1 MNYDELKKTA
11 QNRVE
16 VTDSLKAPLLGFS
29 LKPTET
35 TESNTLKVKVNK
47 ENEEKIVQYN
57 FAKPLYVLDN
67 IKDEFLV
74 EPSFKGNRVKME
86 AKVIRR
92 LQEKE
97 EKKEILV
104 GSDLSNKRLSVNP
117 YTLQLGFKQT
127 LLTTDKYRILDDSNE
142 KTEIVVLQ
150 KKLEENNYE
159 LVEIL
164 YEYSFE
170 SHEVVTHKTECI
182 LPKDFGIVTSVIWT
196 TEMYEYIKDW
206 YQIIEKTGLE
216 EKMKEE
222 VETVPYEPII
232 LFEGNNAIT
241 TNFSNVELEIIY
253 PKNVDL
259 VKYFLTTSFTYG
271 LNNEDKFLTLDDL
284 YFKNSFTKIEDDK
297 INALFNKL
305 TIKCLNS
312 SDNNFS
318 LDCDG
323 NLVVNSITTKEKEEI
338 STPDFDKIYPVG
350 SIYMSVNSTNPSNL
364 FGGTWDS
371 WGAGRVP
378 VGVSST
384 DTSFNTVE
392 KLGGVKTNNIN
403 HTHTIASHTHGGSAL
418 AVTGNTGSTV
428 LTTEQMPMHKHLTGT
443 DPNYHSW
450 RWGDSNT
457 DTLYANASVFLG
469 KHTTGNYLYTRQGV
483 DIETNNIGGSKGHTH
498 TLGNHTHSLTIN
510 GSGELKTGSSGSTN
524 LDNLPPYIT
533 CYMWKRTA

>member
-11 QNRVE
+11 LNRVE

-35 TESNTLKVKVNK
+35 TESNTLKIKVNK
-47 ENEEKIVQYN
+47 DNEEKIVQYN
-57 FAKPLYVLDN
+57 FTKPLYVLNN

-74 EPSFKGNRVKME
+74 EPTFKGNKVKME

-92 LQEKE
+92 IQEKE
-97 EKKEILV
+97 EKKEIHIEE
-104 GSDLSNKRLSVNP
+104 DLSNKRLSIAPNI
-117 YTLQLGFKQT
+117 LQLGIKQT
-127 LLTTDKYRILDDSNE
+127 LLTTDKYRILYDCNE
-142 KTEIVVLQ
+142 KMEIAVLQ
-150 KKLEENNYE
+150 RRAENNTYE

-164 YEYSFE
+164 FEYSFE
-170 SHEVVTHKTECI
+170 SHETITHTKECI
-182 LPKDFGIVTSVIWT
+182 LPEDFGIVTSVIWT
-196 TEMYEYIKDW
+196 TQMFEYVKDMF
-206 YQIIEKTGLE
+206 QIIELTGLE
-216 EKMKEE
+216 EKMEEE
-222 VETVPYEPII
+222 VETLPYEPII
-232 LFEGNNAIT
+232 LFDGNNAIS

-323 NLVVNSITTKEKEEI
+323 NLVVNSITTKIKGDI
-338 STPDFDKIYPVG
+338 STDLDKIYPVG
-350 SIYMSVNSTNPSNL
+350 SIYMSVNSTNPSNF
-364 FGGTWDS
+364 FGGNWES

-378 VGVSST
+378 VGVSGT

-392 KLGGVKTNNIN
+392 KIGGVKTNDIN
-403 HTHTIASHTHGGSAL
+403 HTHTITSHTHGGSAQE
-418 AVTGNTGSTV
+418 VTGNTGSTV

-443 DPNYHSW
+443 DQHYHAW

-457 DTLYANASVFLG
+457 ETLYVNANVFSG
-469 KHTTGNYLYTRQGV
+469 AHPSGNYLYSRQGV
-483 DIETNNIGGSKGHTH
+483 DIETSSIGGSKGHTH
-498 TLGNHTHSLTIN
+498 TLGNHAHSLTIN
-510 GSGELKTGSSGSTN
+510 GSGELKTGSSGSAN
-524 LDNLPPYIT
+524 LDNLQPYIT